1 MSSSE
6 QNPVYQSDVTQTI
19 CGRSSDANDG
29 GYYEFQ
35 WHTAWNKLLQNQN
48 GTTGWATIIHS
59 TNPACKPKTICRIH
73 LCAYTPCESIWPA
86 SKYGQVGPPIHL
98 QEAPKQS
105 ELPAVAEPSG
115 SQLPLPA
122 AAQTAVAGSS
132 SETPSPAAEPA
143 PVGPAPVVEP
153 APVEEPATALK
164 QAVGLE
170 PGVNTDMAEVPDCP
184 KEAAL
189 NNMKPP
195 APVSHTHVDPQGVA
209 NATAVAVTAVA
220 GSPTVAAQH
229 TIQAT
234 LLALA
239 REIRR
244 PRAYVGYSAFILM
257 GLLKKCRPCVWE
269 GANFIDLLEVFA
281 PWAKE
286 HCTMLLPATA
296 IPCTLMAKATSCVE
310 LIPISAE
317 YPLSQTKHFVA
328 GIRMPECEVFETSC
342 NFETLYA
349 SLGVAIMTS
358 ILNGDCG
365 LDVMTIMLGIAPS
378 ASARSGLRIE
388 LSDYLIERIG
398 EPWIHD
404 IMVACQELR
413 QEDVD
418 LYRSCDA
425 KILAPPTAPAPAVA
439 DPPLAAP

>member
-1 MSSSE
+1 M
-6 QNPVYQSDVTQTI
+6 
-19 CGRSSDANDG
+19 
-29 GYYEFQ
+29 
-35 WHTAWNKLLQNQN
+35 
-48 GTTGWATIIHS
+48 
-59 TNPACKPKTICRIH
+59 
-73 LCAYTPCESIWPA
+73 
-86 SKYGQVGPPIHL
+86 GPD
-98 QEAPKQS
+98 
-105 ELPAVAEPSG
+105 
-115 SQLPLPA
+115 
-122 AAQTAVAGSS
+122 
-132 SETPSPAAEPA
+132 
-143 PVGPAPVVEP
+143 PVVEP

-257 GLLKKCRPCVWE
+257 GLLKKCQPCVWE

-296 IPCTLMAKATSCVE
+296 IPCTLMAKATGYVE

-349 SLGVAIMTS
+349 SLGVAIMAS
-358 ILNGDCG
+358 ILNGDCA

-378 ASARSGLRIE
+378 ASARSGLRRE

-398 EPWIHD
+398 EPWMHD

-413 QEDVD
+413 QQDVS
-418 LYRSCDA
+418 LYRSGNA
-425 KILAPPTAPAPAVA
+425 TILAAPTAPAPAVA

>member
-1 MSSSE
+1 M
-6 QNPVYQSDVTQTI
+6 
-19 CGRSSDANDG
+19 
-29 GYYEFQ
+29 
-35 WHTAWNKLLQNQN
+35 
-48 GTTGWATIIHS
+48 
-59 TNPACKPKTICRIH
+59 
-73 LCAYTPCESIWPA
+73 
-86 SKYGQVGPPIHL
+86 GPDL
-98 QEAPKQS
+98 
-105 ELPAVAEPSG
+105 
-115 SQLPLPA
+115 
-122 AAQTAVAGSS
+122 
-132 SETPSPAAEPA
+132 
-143 PVGPAPVVEP
+143 VVEP
-153 APVEEPATALK
+153 APAEEPATASE

-257 GLLKKCRPCVWE
+257 GLLKKCQPCVWE

-286 HCTMLLPATA
+286 HCTTLLPATA
-296 IPCTLMAKATSCVE
+296 VPCTLMAKATGCVE

-317 YPLSQTKHFVA
+317 YPLSQTSHFVA

-349 SLGVAIMTS
+349 SLGVAIM
-358 ILNGDCG
+358 
-365 LDVMTIMLGIAPS
+365 
-378 ASARSGLRIE
+378 AS
-388 LSDYLIERIG
+388 
-398 EPWIHD
+398 
-404 IMVACQELR
+404 V
-413 QEDVD
+413 
-418 LYRSCDA
+418 
-425 KILAPPTAPAPAVA
+425 
-439 DPPLAAP
+439 